1 MALQTVLDFI
11 ARQQRYCQERETADH
26 GDRDDRDDA
35 ASVTPELPHPNVLR
49 CDEGRLTTA
58 AAAAAAASAAAVAT
72 AAAAAAAA
80 ASAAV
85 AASAGTG
92 ESRPCSLMQLRSLI
106 PSHDDD
112 DSSRDADHSDDDADD
127 EDVVAHRGF
136 ATGWLPVRRRPGHID
151 FNQSEVP
158 QHTSASLLPPYFRVM
173 LPCYSLS
180 YPVYIFF

>member
-26 GDRDDRDDA
+26 GDRDDRDDRDDA

-49 CDEGRLTTA
+49 CDEGRLT
-58 AAAAAAASAAAVAT
+58 T

-173 LPCYSLS
+173 LPCYSLFF
-180 YPVYIFF
+180 PVYI